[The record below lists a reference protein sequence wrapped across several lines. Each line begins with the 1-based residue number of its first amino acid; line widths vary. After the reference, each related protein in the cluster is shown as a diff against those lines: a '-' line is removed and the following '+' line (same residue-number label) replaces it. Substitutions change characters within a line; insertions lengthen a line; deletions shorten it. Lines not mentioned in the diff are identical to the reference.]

1 MGSESAQGA
10 QSNLT
15 ELILRRLASTPDNL
29 TAFQEAVP
37 LSYMISA
44 DMAHAAH
51 PNYQSVCLYGNLFFL
66 WYHLNL
72 PFFAGTIYHCYGDTG
87 FCGIVLIMVKFPSN
101 EKHLGVSR
109 TILSLWKMIK
119 IDKTLSIGHFYC
131 VYIYIYIY
139 IIHSPA
145 TLLGI
150 PVQLLGNTNQ
160 PITWQ
165 QLNGFRHLDMVKT
178 TR

>member
-1 MGSESAQGA
+1 MVSLKFA
-10 QSNLT
+10 
-15 ELILRRLASTPDNL
+15 I
-29 TAFQEAVP
+29 
-37 LSYMISA
+37 
-44 DMAHAAH
+44 
-51 PNYQSVCLYGNLFFL
+51 
-66 WYHLNL
+66 
-72 PFFAGTIYHCYGDTG
+72 FAGTIYHCYGDTG
-87 FCGIVLIMVKFPSN
+87 LCGIVLIMVKFPSN

-119 IDKTLSIGHFYC
+119 IDKTLSIGHFYF
-131 VYIYIYIY
+131 IYIY

-178 TR
+178 TRWSWNWASERGFKWLILNVEWLFLPDRLVWVFQKLLILKLNSKLNTDNYLKL